1 MKSKAKKT
9 SFHTLLMALMS
20 VATLATVSSAAQ
32 AQSAGAKTPAGPR
45 AVGVSILHLN
55 ISNLD
60 QSLALYRDVLGMQP
74 KTPLSPARSAP
85 NLLSE
90 PGAMLRTA
98 ILNVPGGT
106 FEFELV
112 EWSGIP
118 VKPQQARIQDPG
130 AVMLA
135 MTVRDIDTLLAGI
148 QKLGLKVLTS
158 GGKPVA
164 GERDGKPTR
173 SIVVRDRDGFA
184 VELVEVGKAAAAG
197 AAAGQISN
205 VSVYLTVQDLAQ
217 TATFYNKAFG
227 FNIAAPGKA
236 GPTSEHIQTLLG
248 DKSLATVRM
257 TKGTFPGSEF
267 TINFQEF
274 PGSDHK
280 PVQHRVQDPGGPLL
294 IVFVQEFPAVMNL
307 IRENGGIIGSGASSE
322 ALKADAKSGWARD
335 PNGLLMMVTPPGS
348 MGPPPGAPTAAAPAR
363 P

>member
-1 MKSKAKKT
+1 MKSKTDKSHFYT
-9 SFHTLLMALMS
+9 PFMALIAAAM
-20 VATLATVSSAAQ
+20 LATMSTAAV
-32 AQSAGAKTPAGPR
+32 AQSADTKTAAGPR

-60 QSLALYRDVLGMQP
+60 QSLALYRDVLGMQL
-74 KTPLSPARSAP
+74 KSPLNPARAAP

-135 MTVRDIDTLLAGI
+135 MTVRDIDPLLAGI
-148 QKLGLKVLTS
+148 QKLGLKVLTT
-158 GGKPVA
+158 GGKPVV

-173 SIVVRDRDGFA
+173 TVIIRDRDGFV
-184 VELVEVGKAAAAG
+184 VELVENGKDAANPT
-197 AAAGQISN
+197 GQISN
-205 VSVYLTVQDLAQ
+205 VAVYLSVQDLAQ
-217 TATFYNKAFG
+217 TVAFYNKAFG
-227 FNIAAPGKA
+227 FNMSAPGKA
-236 GPTSEHIQTLLG
+236 GPTPERIQTLLG
-248 DKSLATVRM
+248 DKSLATMRM

-294 IVFVQEFPAVMNL
+294 IVFVQEFPLVMNL